1 MDRPRH
7 HDDPEAEV
15 FVLDLLQALHRHGLP
30 SYRIEDAVA
39 RVGRRLGLA
48 LEVFTL
54 PTGLTI
60 GIGPLGTQRVH
71 LVRVRPGSVRLARIA
86 ELAALV
92 EELDSG
98 ALSIATARE
107 RLAAIEAARPPHGT
121 LAMAAAFALASAA
134 SAVFFG
140 APGLEVALAGAI
152 GLLVGALE
160 HSAGRHD
167 RVARLLEVGAAAGAA
182 VLAGLAAQLLGV
194 LDRERVTLAALIVLL
209 PGYTVTVA
217 LNELAFGHLSAGTAR
232 LGGVL
237 STLSL
242 LACGAALGN
251 AAAGALWP
259 GTLAAHSQPSA
270 LALGVALIVAPLS
283 FKVLFQAR
291 HRDTAWIVATSLVA
305 WFAAR
310 AGARWG
316 GPILGASAG
325 SFALGIVSNVLA
337 RTRALPAAIT
347 SVPGLLVLVPGS
359 IGFRGVASIFQ
370 LDSGPGLD
378 LVLRMLATAVALVA
392 GLLMAAVVYPSQRSL

>member
-1 MDRPRH
+1 MDRSSPPT
-7 HDDPEAEV
+7 PEAEA
-15 FVLDLLQALHRHGLP
+15 FVLELLQALHRHGLP
-30 SYRIEDAVA
+30 GYRIEDAVV
-39 RVGRRLGLA
+39 RVGKRLGVA

-54 PTGLTI
+54 PTGLTV
-60 GIGPLGTQRVH
+60 GIGPLDAQRVR
-71 LVRVRPGSVRLARIA
+71 LLRVKPGSVRLERIA
-86 ELAALV
+86 ALAALV
-92 EELDSG
+92 EDFVAG
-98 ALSIATARE
+98 GLSIDAAHARL
-107 RLAAIEAARPPHGT
+107 RAIEAERPPHGPV
-121 LAMAAAFALASAA
+121 AMAAAFALASAA

-182 VLAGLAAQLLGV
+182 VLAGLAAALLGD

-217 LNELAFGHLSAGTAR
+217 MNELAFGHLSSGTAR

-251 AAAGALWP
+251 AASGALFP
-259 GTLAAHSQPSA
+259 GGSSAVSAATPLATGAA
-270 LALGVALIVAPLS
+270 LLVAPLS

-291 HRDTAWIVATSLVA
+291 HRDTPWILATSLLA

-310 AGARWG
+310 AGTQWG

-325 SFALGIVSNVLA
+325 SFALGMVSNVLA
-337 RTRALPAAIT
+337 RTRNLPAAIT

-370 LDSGPGLD
+370 LDSTSGLD
-378 LVLRMLATAVALVA
+378 LVLRMLATAVALVC
-392 GLLMAAVVYPSQRSL
+392 GLLLATVVYPSQRSL